1 MIEYFTTKKYEVVV
15 VSRYCRTD
23 LQSKCKCDKTETSER
38 HTKFVTSFER
48 YETRPSFI
56 TWNKSGKWVDKKLI
70 LFPLNHWQFTSD
82 LGNDLIAWEKRY
94 FILYSLAI
102 FDYLSFLYLKKKS
115 TELRLGLWCLTSLS
129 AIFQLYCG
137 SQFIGG
143 GNWSTRRKPPTA
155 TSHS

>member
-23 LQSKCKCDKTETSER
+23 LQSKCKSDKTETSER

-82 LGNDLIAWEKRY
+82 LGNDLTAWEKRY

-102 FDYLSFLYLKKKS
+102 FDYLSFLYLKEKS
-115 TELRLGLWCLTSLS
+115 TGLGLGLWFLMPLS
-129 AIFQLYCG
+129 AIFQLHCG
-137 SQFIGG
+137 S
-143 GNWSTRRKPPTA
+143 
-155 TSHS
+155 